1 MSRLGRWNGTFR
13 YWNTVYE
20 RWWITGTVDDLVLL
34 SEIIQAGSLSAA
46 SRRTG
51 IPKST
56 LSRRMDD
63 LEKELGVH
71 LLNRGPRNF
80 SATEIGS
87 SIFERG
93 QRIKD
98 ELSAIKALAERRTNH
113 PAGVLRITCPA
124 ILAEVLVVDFAVTF
138 AKRYP
143 DVLLTL
149 NVSGGSFETRIEH
162 YDLAIQPAR
171 ETLAN
176 SELVRQRLVGAPYYL
191 IAAPD
196 LMRSLGKLPTL
207 GGLNHCPGIGLA
219 ADGYASRWKLVS
231 RAGKTAEL
239 NVALAINANNL
250 NVFKQAALNGFGL
263 ARLPQIMCEAE
274 LRDGRLI
281 LPLPN

>member
-1 MSRLGRWNGTFR
+1 
-13 YWNTVYE
+13 
-20 RWWITGTVDDLVLL
+20 
-34 SEIIQAGSLSAA
+34 
-46 SRRTG
+46 
-51 IPKST
+51 
-56 LSRRMDD
+56 MDD

-239 NVALAINANNL
+239 NVALAINANNH
-250 NVFKQAALNGFGL
+250 NDIKQAALNGFGL